1 MGRGGGGIP
10 WGGGGG
16 LRRGDAAPYIRL
28 KTLRRRLRQG
38 REKRRR
44 FRGPQRAVAKQA
56 EVQAFRRGLAM
67 RIWGMMVVEK
77 SY

>member
-1 MGRGGGGIP
+1 MYTYIHTYIHTHIHT
-10 WGGGGG
+10 
-16 LRRGDAAPYIRL
+16 YIRL